1 MEKLVTKNKKNIK
14 NSKTVCDDET
24 DATIVNDASVLSDG
38 AGIGGGG
45 GGVEKSGKGV
55 SELLQEAVSKDRTG
69 EEAVDKV

>member
-14 NSKTVCDDET
+14 SSKTVCDDET
-24 DATIVNDASVLSDG
+24 DATIVNDASVLSD
-38 AGIGGGG
+38 